1 MRLNHTE
8 KLFKDSLKES
18 VVVDEG
24 GQVGYDSEWMAPLS
38 LKMYLWRNACLGK
51 KKAFFDSD

>member
-1 MRLNHTE
+1 M
-8 KLFKDSLKES
+8 
-18 VVVDEG
+18 VDEG